1 MKKAL
6 WNGNVI
12 WANEI
17 SKNHLVEEQIRRA
30 SSNSKLLCTDPEC
43 DSPTLRYCHG
53 DKKAPYFA
61 HKKICNCDYA
71 KFDKE
76 QKPEYETLTC
86 LLKEHFEKSGYIVSL
101 EEKLIQGHY
110 SPFVITL
117 DNKQIAF
124 EYTTPR
130 ITLKHIEYLEKA
142 YSYKNILLQWIIVDT
157 KTHNSYENELCCIKR
172 HLVNSSLYDNSFIQF
187 NPTNNTLYQCKLNTV
202 RGFKLFDKTDIPF
215 DNLFLNE
222 TKLSTINFDKD
233 YSLWVETYN
242 LIPSTTEIKS
252 LQHPQNKLYHQKIAF
267 PKNSSLSIQT
277 TNTNTFYNPKQNAT
291 TSPKKESPIKNP
303 FSPSEFFSLASKNN
317 LSKDESEYVLKKLEK
332 NLMTEDEISLFKQGK
347 YHLK

>member
-6 WNGNVI
+6 LNGNVI
-12 WANEI
+12 WAHEI
-17 SKNHLVEEQIRRA
+17 SQDHLVEEQIRRA
-30 SSNSKLLCTDPEC
+30 SSNNELLCTDPEC
-43 DSPTLRYCHG
+43 ASPTLQYRHG

-61 HKKICNCDYA
+61 HKKNCNCDYA

-76 QKPEYETLTC
+76 QKPEYDSLTN
-86 LLKEHFEKSGYIVSL
+86 LLKKHFEKNGYIVSL

-130 ITLKHIEYLEKA
+130 ITLKQIEKLEQA
-142 YSYKNILLQWIIVDT
+142 YHNKNITLQWIIVDT
-157 KTHNSYENELCCIKR
+157 KTSHSSEKELCCIKR

-187 NPTNNTLYQCKLNTV
+187 NPTDDTLYQCKLNTV
-202 RGFKLFDKTDIPF
+202 KGFKLFNKSNIPF

-222 TKLSTINFDKD
+222 TKLSTKEFEKE
-233 YSLWVETYN
+233 YALWVEGYN
-242 LIPSTTEIKS
+242 LIPSTPEIKS
-252 LQHPQNKLYHQKIAF
+252 LQHRQNNLYHQ
-267 PKNSSLSIQT
+267 
-277 TNTNTFYNPKQNAT
+277 
-291 TSPKKESPIKNP
+291 KKESPIKNP
-303 FSPSEFFSLASKNN
+303 FSPIEFFSLASKNN
-317 LSKDESEYVLKKLEK
+317 LRKDESEYVWKKLEK

-347 YHLK
+347 YHLPKNKGSV